1 MIDKGNS
8 ENIYASIR
16 SYVITAQNKVCYAV
30 NTAMVSAYWEI
41 GEQIFKACGENER
54 AEYGKKTY

>member
-8 ENIYASIR
+8 ENIYASIH
-16 SYVITAQNKVCYAV
+16 SYVITAQNKVCSAV

-54 AEYGKKTY
+54 A

>member
-16 SYVITAQNKVCYAV
+16 SYIITAQNKVCSAV
-30 NTAMVSAYWEI
+30 NMAMVSAYWEI

-54 AEYGKKTY
+54 A